1 MKKVMFL
8 IVGMLLSANASAAT
22 LSLTTAG
29 TLNASQ
35 EVSAVVNNGPLAI
48 GSGETQG
55 GNWYSY
61 FDLTSDTDT
70 SAVVEW
76 SFNPESAVNS
86 ATLGIYDATL
96 NYLLTSAVVAGDFVT
111 SVFLQAG
118 HTYWVDFTSVDST
131 ALSYDIS
138 VSAVPVPAALF
149 LFAPALLGFFG
160 LRRKAAVAA

>member
-35 EVSAVVNNGPLAI
+35 EVSAVVNNGPVAI
-48 GSGETQG
+48 GSGETTG
-55 GNWYSY
+55 GSWWSDFN
-61 FDLTSDTDT
+61 LTTDEDT

-76 SFNPESAVNS
+76 SFNPESAVS
-86 ATLGIYDATL
+86 QAELSIWDDGVRIIQEF
-96 NYLLTSAVVAGDFVT
+96 VAGDFIT

-118 HTYWVDFTSVDST
+118 HTYWVDFTSVTST

>member
-1 MKKVMFL
+1 MKKVML
-8 IVGMLLSANASAAT
+8 LVVGMLLSFGASAAT

-29 TLNASQ
+29 SSNATQ
-35 EVSAVVNNGPLAI
+35 EVSAVVNNGPVAI
-48 GSGETQG
+48 GSGETAG
-55 GNWYSY
+55 GNWYSD
-61 FDLTSDTDT
+61 FDLTTDVDT

-76 SFNPESAVNS
+76 SFNPESAVS
-86 ATLGIYDATL
+86 QAELSIWDDGIR
-96 NYLLTSAVVAGDFVT
+96 VIQEFVAGDFIT
-111 SVFLQAG
+111 SIFLQAG
-118 HTYWVDFTSVDST
+118 HTYWVDFTSVAST